1 MHKYR
6 SLEAWKR
13 AHEAILVVMRATDAV
28 YHPRARA
35 IFDQLRR
42 AVVSVEAN
50 VVEGYAL
57 GTTALFRR
65 HLRIATGSA
74 AEAECLS
81 RVAVEL
87 GYLSREAGARIEMLL
102 GGSMK
107 AIYGLMRT
115 TIRTG
120 K

>member
-1 MHKYR
+1 M
-6 SLEAWKR
+6 
-13 AHEAILVVMRATDAV
+13 VMRATDAV